1 MRDTKDIPFMRDAL
15 MASVN
20 DLAAVHEEIVF
31 LDADLSSCIGSE
43 SFQKLYPGRFYN
55 CGIAEANMVAVA
67 AGLSSMGLVPFVH
80 SFGCFASRR
89 AFDQFFISAGYAHQ
103 VIHLIGSDPGVLA
116 QYNGGTHMPFED
128 IALMRQV
135 PGVVIID
142 PSDKQSMYALTQQL
156 YESGKLSYTR
166 SGRKTSTQRYTPDT
180 KIQLGKGIVLDEGED
195 VGIIATG
202 EVMVNAAT
210 EAVKLLSAKGIK
222 TTLVDLHTIRPLDTE
237 LITSVAK
244 KTGHLLICENGRYS
258 GGVGEEIA
266 AFLAKTHP
274 TKMDFVNVGEA
285 FGEVGNLSYL
295 TGRFGFTGPHIAEV
309 AEALA
314 KR

>member
-103 VIHLIGSDPGVLA
+103 VIHLIGSDPG
-116 QYNGGTHMPFED
+116 
-128 IALMRQV
+128 
-135 PGVVIID
+135 
-142 PSDKQSMYALTQQL
+142 SS
-156 YESGKLSYTR
+156 LS
-166 SGRKTSTQRYTPDT
+166 
-180 KIQLGKGIVLDEGED
+180 
-195 VGIIATG
+195 
-202 EVMVNAAT
+202 
-210 EAVKLLSAKGIK
+210 
-222 TTLVDLHTIRPLDTE
+222 TTAEPTC
-237 LITSVAK
+237 
-244 KTGHLLICENGRYS
+244 HLRTL
-258 GGVGEEIA
+258 
-266 AFLAKTHP
+266 P
-274 TKMDFVNVGEA
+274 
-285 FGEVGNLSYL
+285 
-295 TGRFGFTGPHIAEV
+295 
-309 AEALA
+309 
-314 KR
+314 

>member
-1 MRDTKDIPFMRDAL
+1 
-15 MASVN
+15 
-20 DLAAVHEEIVF
+20 
-31 LDADLSSCIGSE
+31 
-43 SFQKLYPGRFYN
+43 
-55 CGIAEANMVAVA
+55 
-67 AGLSSMGLVPFVH
+67 
-80 SFGCFASRR
+80 
-89 AFDQFFISAGYAHQ
+89 
-103 VIHLIGSDPGVLA
+103 
-116 QYNGGTHMPFED
+116 
-128 IALMRQV
+128 
-135 PGVVIID
+135 
-142 PSDKQSMYALTQQL
+142 
-156 YESGKLSYTR
+156 
-166 SGRKTSTQRYTPDT
+166 
-180 KIQLGKGIVLDEGED
+180 
-195 VGIIATG
+195 
-202 EVMVNAAT
+202 
-210 EAVKLLSAKGIK
+210 
-222 TTLVDLHTIRPLDTE
+222 LVDLHTIRPLDTE